1 MRGRKLNSNVLF
13 ESLFVLEKVLNVRVS
28 YVYMDLKLM
37 LRYFQQA
44 NMLANERKRERE
56 RGEKGARKSKNSD
69 LHHHQ
74 NDLYDAA
81 EKELLNREKA

>member
-13 ESLFVLEKVLNVRVS
+13 ESLFVGEKVLNVRVS

-44 NMLANERKRERE
+44 NMLANERERE
-56 RGEKGARKSKNSD
+56 RKKGARKSKNSD

>member
-1 MRGRKLNSNVLF
+1 
-13 ESLFVLEKVLNVRVS
+13 
-28 YVYMDLKLM
+28 M

-44 NMLANERKRERE
+44 NMLANERERERE
-56 RGEKGARKSKNSD
+56 RKKGARKSKNSD